1 MRRAQSAAA
10 LGIAL
15 FLVLSLA
22 AFIPAGIDPPPTWT
36 VQPATSSTPT
46 LAAGPP
52 PLLGRDRPVR
62 PDPHV
67 LSWTLLDVADGA
79 TLAQSDCLG
88 CTNSAAS
95 TVKVWLAGDALR
107 RAGPTPP
114 RSVLRDVD
122 AVLLDSDNDA
132 ATRLF
137 RAGGGRDGLWRMAHT
152 CHLTR
157 TLPHHAWGETEMTS
171 SDLAMLG
178 VCTAHGDVAGPY
190 TPYLLD
196 RMRAVRGT
204 GRFGPVDALPGAD
217 VALKNGWL
225 IIDGQWHVNCLAI
238 VDGAWSIGIIT
249 RYPAALGLA
258 HGAQLCADVT
268 RQLATP
274 RRLQPLP
281 RFALPK
287 G

>member
-15 FLVLSLA
+15 YLVLSLA
-22 AFIPAGIDPPPTWT
+22 AFIPAGGDPPPTWT

-46 LAAGPP
+46 IAAGPP
-52 PLLGRDRPVR
+52 GPPPRLARDRPVH

-79 TLAQSDCLG
+79 TLAESDCLG

-95 TVKVWLAGDALR
+95 TVKAWLAGDALR

-114 RSVLRDVD
+114 GSLLRDVD
-122 AVLLDSDNDA
+122 AAVLDSDNDA

-137 RAGGGRDGLWRMAHT
+137 RAAGGRAGLWRMVYG
-152 CHLTR
+152 CHLLR
-157 TLPHHAWGETEMTS
+157 TLPSTAWGETQVTS

-178 VCTAHGDVAGPY
+178 VCIAHGDVAGAA
-190 TPYLLD
+190 TPLLLD

-225 IIDGQWHVNCLAI
+225 LVDGQWHVNCLAI
-238 VDGAWSIGIIT
+238 VDGSWSLGIIT

-274 RRLQPLP
+274 RRFLP
-281 RFALPK
+281 RPRFT
-287 G
+287 